1 VGDRR
6 ETKRNRN
13 IIEQESTSRAGLV
26 VQTIRSGLEH
36 FFIDQHH
43 QIELLISSSGRF
55 RVEMVEWVSVKKT
68 SRATTM
74 ERHQSSRILNS
85 QNYHSKVTKWEILEI
100 SHEILELNICEIRQQ
115 LTILIKI
122 DVFVKNV
129 SKKSWNMKIWTFSIK
144 I

>member
-1 VGDRR
+1 MGDRR

-43 QIELLISSSGRF
+43 QIELLISSSGRGDGGMGK
-55 RVEMVEWVSVKKT
+55 RKKT

-100 SHEILELNICEIRQQ
+100 SHEILELNICEICQQ

-122 DVFVKNV
+122 DFFVKNV
-129 SKKSWNMKIWTFSIK
+129 SKKSWNIKIWTFSTK